1 VGRVDTTF
9 AVLTGGPI
17 IDSRSQLAAGL
28 VEGGMSDSNCPEKPF
43 GLGGRTYF
51 QQMKFGLEEAD
62 IVSNHNAGSGVY
74 TK

>member
-1 VGRVDTTF
+1 VSCYLCGYLSLWQVGRVDTTF

-28 VEGGMSDSNCPEKPF
+28 VEGGMSDSNCPE
-43 GLGGRTYF
+43 
-51 QQMKFGLEEAD
+51 MKFGLEEAD